1 MSPRVAIVQ
10 FPGVNCEA
18 ETARALRRVGLEPEI
33 WRWTRAASE
42 LEPFDAYV
50 VPGGFSYQDR
60 VRAGALAAKH
70 ALTETLVARAEQGA
84 PVLGICNGAQVL
96 AEAGLVPGGG
106 GIELALAR
114 NRMPGRAG
122 YHARWVH
129 VRVERSHCLFLSLL
143 SPGELLPLP
152 VAHGE
157 GRFTAGDPARLQAL
171 VEAGQTPL
179 RYATVAGSLASA
191 FPDNPN
197 GSEHAVA
204 AVSNARGSARP
215 RSGRAEPRGGR
226 AVGRAARRGA
236 GWRPGVGRGGRGRAR
251 RSGARDLRRAGP
263 ALRPARGRRV
273 RPGRPAR
280 RSGSPAGR
288 PGAWAQA
295 WIELG
300 SDDPEAMS
308 ALTVARG
315 RLAAARRLLGLR
327 RLRLFEL
334 HGPLPGATVIEDL
347 VHRST
352 WFYNP
357 HKERCR
363 VRATPR
369 SALEAAAGEQAVLVV
384 ERGGARRP
392 AAERWWRHE
401 TGAAIE
407 VCEATTWLLRFESGE
422 DAAAAARALAVLE
435 SLGRGLLCNP
445 NAQDHAIAAAAE
457 IPLPWIATV
466 GEGE

>member
-204 AVSNARGSARP
+204 AVCNARGNVLAIMP
-215 RSGRAEPRGGR
+215 HPERAQTAGALSR
-226 AVGRAARRGA
+226 AVGGRWGERRDAALG
-236 GWRPGVGRGGRGRAR
+236 GVPA
-251 RSGARDLRRAGP
+251 SAAVAEAEPAGP
-263 ALRPARGRRV
+263 GLAIFAGLARHFGLPV
-273 RPGRPAR
+273 E
-280 RSGSPAGR
+280 
-288 PGAWAQA
+288 GA
-295 WIELG
+295 
-300 SDDPEAMS
+300 
-308 ALTVARG
+308 
-315 RLAAARRLLGLR
+315 
-327 RLRLFEL
+327 
-334 HGPLPGATVIEDL
+334 
-347 VHRST
+347 
-352 WFYNP
+352 
-357 HKERCR
+357 
-363 VRATPR
+363 
-369 SALEAAAGEQAVLVV
+369 
-384 ERGGARRP
+384 
-392 AAERWWRHE
+392 
-401 TGAAIE
+401 
-407 VCEATTWLLRFESGE
+407 
-422 DAAAAARALAVLE
+422 
-435 SLGRGLLCNP
+435 
-445 NAQDHAIAAAAE
+445 
-457 IPLPWIATV
+457 
-466 GEGE
+466 